1 MPKPTEI
8 QFVYKK
14 QKQLVKYK
22 ISKKDIQSE
31 INQI

>member
-14 QKQLVKYK
+14 QKQLVKDK
-22 ISKKDIQSE
+22 ISKKDMQS
-31 INQI
+31 